1 MDCLS
6 AGSIPVIASD
16 LYVLPYSEV
25 IDWKRVA
32 LQIYEDDLAHIMDI
46 VRNVSEERILDMR
59 RSGQFIYE
67 KYFSSMGKIALTALS
82 IINERIFPSQ
92 RLSYSEW
99 NDPPQ
104 TIPVKKSFVLPMGP
118 PRSQGFTAVVLTYDR
133 MESLFRVLERLSKV
147 PSLAKMV
154 VVWNNQQK
162 DPPPI
167 SDWPRLP
174 KPLQVC
180 LPFIRCFFWFRMFPA
195 PETISRKRLSRF
207 LFDSADDLSR
217 LVNRSCAPST
227 TSWAT
232 ASTLIRKS
240 RLTPFWPW
248 TMISSCWLPTSWN
261 SDSKC
266 GASFQTASSVIPR
279 GRTFGTAAPTAG
291 STNPSGPTTYPWC
304 WPEPPST
311 TATTIM
317 STRRRCRAT
326 SKRGWTITWTART
339 SPWTSWWPTSPAKR
353 PSKWRRAKSSSAPS
367 VSTWRCSQSTCRTW
381 RSAPN
386 ASTDS
391 LKSTGDCRCRASSS
405 APIPFS
411 TRTTCPM
418 CSNVSKTSE
427 VCNQCKPPT
436 VTLSLSPCNISICYS
451 NRIAFWCA
459 FINTMPMNFL

>member
-180 LPFIRCFFWFRMFPA
+180 LPFIRCFF
-195 PETISRKRLSRF
+195 
-207 LFDSADDLSR
+207 
-217 LVNRSCAPST
+217 
-227 TSWAT
+227 
-232 ASTLIRKS
+232 
-240 RLTPFWPW
+240 
-248 TMISSCWLPTSWN
+248 
-261 SDSKC
+261 
-266 GASFQTASSVIPR
+266 
-279 GRTFGTAAPTAG
+279 
-291 STNPSGPTTYPWC
+291 
-304 WPEPPST
+304 
-311 TATTIM
+311 
-317 STRRRCRAT
+317 
-326 SKRGWTITWTART
+326 
-339 SPWTSWWPTSPAKR
+339 
-353 PSKWRRAKSSSAPS
+353 
-367 VSTWRCSQSTCRTW
+367 
-381 RSAPN
+381 
-386 ASTDS
+386 
-391 LKSTGDCRCRASSS
+391 
-405 APIPFS
+405 
-411 TRTTCPM
+411 
-418 CSNVSKTSE
+418 
-427 VCNQCKPPT
+427 
-436 VTLSLSPCNISICYS
+436 
-451 NRIAFWCA
+451 
-459 FINTMPMNFL
+459 